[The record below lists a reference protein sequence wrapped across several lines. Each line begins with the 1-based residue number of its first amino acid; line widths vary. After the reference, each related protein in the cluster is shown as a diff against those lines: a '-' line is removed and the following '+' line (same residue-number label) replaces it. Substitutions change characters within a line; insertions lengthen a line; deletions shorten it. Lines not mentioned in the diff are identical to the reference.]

1 MEHIMR
7 STYWSTLITG
17 LSLASLAACQPSSQ
31 AAEVAKKDANAAK
44 APAAPVT
51 RTLEASRQFS
61 MATTGT
67 ISSKSAKPGD
77 IFTATVVADVQD
89 AAGRVVIPAGS
100 LVSGTITDVKSAPNP
115 KSPGTLTLA
124 VNSVAVN
131 GRSYPINASID
142 SLATERHGQPISGGD
157 VVKVGVGA
165 AAGAVIGQV
174 IGKNSKGTIIGAVI
188 GAAAGGAYAAATKD
202 GDISLPAGTH
212 ILVTLTQRLS
222 VTRS

>member
-1 MEHIMR
+1 MR

-31 AAEVAKKDANAAK
+31 AAEVSSKTPK
-44 APAAPVT
+44 APAVSAT
-51 RTLEASRQFS
+51 RTLEAWRQFS
-61 MATTGT
+61 MATTAT
-67 ISSKSAKPGD
+67 INSRTAKPGD
-77 IFTATVVADVQD
+77 VFTATVVADVQD

-100 LVSGTITDVKSAPNP
+100 LVSGSITDVKSAPNP
-115 KSPGTLTLA
+115 SSPGTLTLA

-142 SLATERHGQPISGGD
+142 SLATQRSGRPISGSD
-157 VVKVGVGA
+157 AVKVGVGA
-165 AAGAVIGQV
+165 AAGAIVGQI
-174 IGKNSKGTIIGAVI
+174 IGKNSKGTIIGAVV

-212 ILVTLTQRLS
+212 VLVTLTQRLN

>member
-1 MEHIMR
+1 MR

-31 AAEVAKKDANAAK
+31 AAEVAKKDTK
-44 APAAPVT
+44 APAAST
-51 RTLEASRQFS
+51 NRTLEAWRQFA
-61 MATTGT
+61 MATTAT
-67 ISSKSAKPGD
+67 ISSRTAKPGD
-77 IFTATVVADVQD
+77 VFTARVVADVQD
-89 AAGRVVIPAGS
+89 AAGRVAIPAGS

-115 KSPGTLTLA
+115 SSPGTLTLA

-142 SLATERHGQPISGGD
+142 SLATERSGRPISGGD
-157 VVKVGVGA
+157 AVKVGVGA
-165 AAGAVIGQV
+165 AAGAIVGQI
-174 IGKNSKGTIIGAVI
+174 IGKNSKGTIIGAVV

-212 ILVTLTQRLS
+212 VLVTLTQRLNI
-222 VTRS
+222 TRS